1 MASSRLG
8 ILPKVHCNAPNKTLN
23 RTAKASLLFPPLR
36 SGCPVSLALE
46 LIGGYRDD

>member
-1 MASSRLG
+1 MSVLGFSALAASY
-8 ILPKVHCNAPNKTLN
+8 NKTLN